1 MRRGEK
7 TLKVALKP
15 VHPPQ
20 GLGLQVLERSVGI
33 RIEAAQGG
41 LAIRQGTNGSVAA
54 ERGLRPGDVIV
65 GANGQQTPSTEAL
78 GREVLRG
85 LDRGSLPLS
94 VQRGRW
100 VYNLDFPL

>member
-1 MRRGEK
+1 
-7 TLKVALKP
+7 
-15 VHPPQ
+15 
-20 GLGLQVLERSVGI
+20 ERSVGLKV
-33 RIEAAQGG
+33 EPVQGG
-41 LAIRQGTNGSVAA
+41 LAIRQVVNGSVAA
-54 ERGLRPGDVIV
+54 ERGLRPGDVIL
-65 GANGQQTPSTEAL
+65 GANGQQTASAEAL